1 MVFEYTQLQYGKQ
14 PPSKNENVISESCVF
29 MAAFLLFRFLEEIIF
44 FLRSTLRPV
53 TRFIIIRQM
62 SPLAAGQFW
71 RVAYPRPIEK

>member
-44 FLRSTLRPV
+44 FFCAQRCAPSLILLSFVRCR
-53 TRFIIIRQM
+53 R
-62 SPLAAGQFW
+62 
-71 RVAYPRPIEK
+71 